1 MAAVCL
7 AGLAVACSGQNPA
20 DGTLPQSVDE
30 TFSRLIDGLDLMLS
44 SPRSPA
50 GEPGR
55 AGETA

>member
-1 MAAVCL
+1 MHGFVTL
-7 AGLAVACSGQNPA
+7 EHAGGF
-20 DGTLPQSVDE
+20 GLPQSVDE

-44 SPRSPA
+44 STRA